1 MTWYSLTCTII
12 MVISCTLV
20 KNGVS
25 FSRLSSSKL
34 LSYSIISLGFP
45 SLFLFW
51 QFLSSLSE
59 EILFPISSTSFPWE
73 SISVTIKSWYLGKLV
88 KVNIR
93 LIIIK
98 CLQFKSY
105 EALLQTWKFK
115 TYLSLE
121 AYEER
126 GSGKFTL
133 PIRSGNTNNFAK
145 TRLHL
150 LYSIWS
156 I

>member
-12 MVISCTLV
+12 VVISCTLV

-25 FSRLSSSKL
+25 FSRLLSSKL

-51 QFLSSLSE
+51 KFLSSLSE

-93 LIIIK
+93 LITIK

-105 EALLQTWKFK
+105 EALCYRLEK
-115 TYLSLE
+115 TYLSLV

>member
-12 MVISCTLV
+12 MVISSTLV

-51 QFLSSLSE
+51 QFLLSFSE

-93 LIIIK
+93 L
-98 CLQFKSY
+98 Q
-105 EALLQTWKFK
+105 
-115 TYLSLE
+115 LSASNSNHMKHYVTDLKIQNLSE
-121 AYEER
+121 SR
-126 GSGKFTL
+126 
-133 PIRSGNTNNFAK
+133 
-145 TRLHL
+145 
-150 LYSIWS
+150 SIWRERVWEVHTPHQVR
-156 I
+156 